1 MRPAFRN
8 SGFTLIEMMI
18 VIAIIGILAAIA
30 LPMYNEYVL
39 EAKLVE
45 AHSNLADMRTRAE
58 QYFSDN
64 RTYDTIP
71 AGGTPPYCVVPAA
84 SSKYFDYDCANASI
98 TANTY
103 TARATGKGGMAG
115 AVFTVTQAN
124 VRSSTFTGTFATNGW
139 SNSATCW
146 KSKKAQTC

>member
-1 MRPAFRN
+1 MRPELMNR
-8 SGFTLIEMMI
+8 GFTLIELLI
-18 VIAIIGILAAIA
+18 VIAIMGILAGIA

-64 RTYDTIP
+64 RTFDTIP

-84 SSKYFDYDCANASI
+84 SSKYFNYSCDAGSI
-98 TANTY
+98 SANTY
-103 TARATGKGGMAG
+103 TARATGKGSTTGVAF
-115 AVFTVTQAN
+115 AVNQSN
-124 VRSSTFTGTFATNGW
+124 VRTSTFTGTFAAQGWTNG
-139 SNSATCW
+139 AACW
-146 KSKKAQTC
+146 KTKKGQTC

>member
-1 MRPAFRN
+1 MNR
-8 SGFTLIEMMI
+8 GFTLIELMI

-30 LPMYNEYVL
+30 LPMYNDHVI

-45 AHSNLADMRTRAE
+45 AQSNLADTRTRAE

-64 RTYDTIP
+64 RTYVGFP
-71 AGGTPPYCVVPAA
+71 ADCGVPAA
-84 SSKYFDYDCANASI
+84 SAKYFNYTCNNPAI

-103 TARATGKGGMAG
+103 TATATGKGSMAG
-115 AVFTVTQAN
+115 ASLAVTQAN
-124 VRSSTFTGTFATNGW
+124 LRTSTFTGAFADKGWTNG
-139 SNSATCW
+139 ATCW